1 MSTNDFRKYSDY
13 EYIEDYNNNST
24 ARKEL
29 REHRKMK
36 RMRNALRA
44 RNIDELLDPDDYE
57 R

>member
-1 MSTNDFRKYSDY
+1 MNENFRKFREY

-24 ARKEL
+24 ARNEL
-29 REHRKMK
+29 REHRKLK

-44 RNIDELLDPDDYE
+44 RNIDDLLDPDDYE

>member
-13 EYIEDYNNNST
+13 EYIEDYNNNSA

-29 REHRKMK
+29 REHRKLK